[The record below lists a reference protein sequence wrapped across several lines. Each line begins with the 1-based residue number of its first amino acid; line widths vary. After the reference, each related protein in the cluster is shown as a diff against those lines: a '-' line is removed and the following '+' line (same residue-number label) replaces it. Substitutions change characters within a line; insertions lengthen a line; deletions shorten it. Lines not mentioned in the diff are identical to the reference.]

1 MNVNSDISFF
11 QNLSERDIA
20 NVVSIPI
27 NNYQQTSVVFQ
38 TNQSHPPPTP
48 LQKSTHIGGSV
59 PEPPRTM
66 FCDSSAAIDRESYIK
81 ILEKI
86 ISQQSEAAPQLPDA
100 GSHLGGS
107 IPSIPTDATIKTSDE
122 KNTFNSNGF
131 FFFEYK

>member
-1 MNVNSDISFF
+1 MNVNSNISFF

-27 NNYQQTSVVFQ
+27 NNYQQTSMVFQ
-38 TNQSHPPPTP
+38 TNPSHPPPTP
-48 LQKSTHIGGSV
+48 LQKHTHIGGSV

-86 ISQQSEAAPQLPDA
+86 ISQQSEAAHSEVV
-100 GSHLGGS
+100 GSQVGGS
-107 IPSIPTDATIKTSDE
+107 IPSIPKNATIKTSDE
-122 KNTFNSNGF
+122 KNTFNINGF